1 MLTTNWICGGI
12 LALGLCGQ
20 AQVPTQPPVLNGID
34 VLESDHFA
42 ALKTLAAR
50 HGGHLRA
57 ALMTDQAG
65 MDNHDRRT
73 IDVLYSD
80 ATAAVPG
87 FKLVDLFS
95 PEHGINGVLDQH
107 SIGNDHDAATGLQV
121 ISLFG
126 ATDAQRRPSKEQ
138 LTGLD
143 AVLIDLQDA
152 GVHYYTYE
160 SVVGRFLEAV
170 AGTDVDVVVLD
181 RPNPIGGLA
190 VEGVVS
196 SPGRESYINFIS
208 EPVRQGMTMGE
219 LATYFKATRHLDSH
233 LTVVQMRGWKR
244 ADWFDATGQ
253 LWINPSPNLRSL
265 TQAILYPGIG
275 ILERTNLSV
284 GRGTDTPF
292 EWVGAPWMDGR
303 VAAAYLNARHIP
315 GVRFIPV
322 QFTPGGAYPFH
333 GQLCKGIE
341 FLVTDRDVL
350 DSPEL
355 GLEVA
360 SALYKLFP
368 ETFLID
374 KIDQL
379 LLNQTAVHALKAG
392 EDPRKVTQD
401 DRNALEAFKR
411 GRAAALLY
419 K

>member
-1 MLTTNWICGGI
+1 MLRKKLPWGGS
-12 LALGLCGQ
+12 LLLGLCVQ
-20 AQVPTQPPVLNGID
+20 AQAPAHPPVLNGID
-34 VLESDHFA
+34 VLEGDHFA

-73 IDVLYSD
+73 IDVLFSD
-80 ATAAVPG
+80 ANASVPG
-87 FKLVDLFS
+87 FKLVNLFS

-107 SIGNDHDAATGLQV
+107 SIGNDRDAATGLRIV
-121 ISLFG
+121 SLFG

-138 LTGLD
+138 LADLD
-143 AVLIDLQDA
+143 AVLIDLQDV

-170 AGTDVDVVVLD
+170 AGTNIDVVVLD
-181 RPNPIGGLA
+181 RPNPIGGVA
-190 VEGVVS
+190 IQGIVS

-219 LATYFKATRHLDSH
+219 LATYFRIARHLDSH
-233 LTVVQMRGWKR
+233 LTVVRMRGWR
-244 ADWFDATGQ
+244 RPDWGDATGQ
-253 LWINPSPNLRSL
+253 LWIDPSPNLRSL

-292 EWVGAPWMDGR
+292 EWVGAPWMDAR
-303 VAAAYLNARHIP
+303 AAAAYLNERHIP

-322 QFTPGGAYPFH
+322 EFTPGGMYPFH

-341 FLVTDRDVL
+341 FLVTGRDAL

-368 ETFLID
+368 QTFQID

-379 LLNQTAVHALKAG
+379 LLNQTAVQALKAG

-401 DRNALEAFKR
+401 DRNALDAFKHA
-411 GRAAALLY
+411 RAAALLY

>member
-1 MLTTNWICGGI
+1 MSMCKWVCRGMLCFSLW
-12 LALGLCGQ
+12 AK
-20 AQVPTQPPVLNGID
+20 AQVPAQPPVLNGVD
-34 VLESDHFA
+34 VLEADHFA

-50 HGGHLRA
+50 HGGHLRV

-87 FKLVDLFS
+87 FKFVNLFS

-107 SIGNDHDAATGLQV
+107 SIGNDHDATTGLEV
-121 ISLFG
+121 VSLFG

-138 LTGLD
+138 LANLD
-143 AVLIDLQDA
+143 AVVIDLQDV

-181 RPNPIGGLA
+181 RPNPIGGIA
-190 VEGVVS
+190 VQGIVS
-196 SPGRESYINFIS
+196 SPGRENYINFIS

-219 LATYFKATRHLDSH
+219 LATYFKAARHLDSH
-233 LTVVQMRGWKR
+233 LTVVQMRGWTR
-244 ADWFDATGQ
+244 ADWFDETGQ

-265 TQAILYPGIG
+265 RQAILYPGIG

-292 EWVGAPWMDGR
+292 EWVGAPWMDER
-303 VAAAYLNARHIP
+303 AAAAYLNARNIP

-322 QFTPGGAYPFH
+322 QFTPGGTYPFH
-333 GQLCKGIE
+333 GQPCKGIE
-341 FLVTDRDVL
+341 FIVTDRDKL

-368 ETFLID
+368 QSFQID
-374 KIDQL
+374 KIDPL
-379 LLNQTAVHALKAG
+379 LLNQTVVQALKAG
-392 EDPRKVTQD
+392 EDPRKVTES
-401 DRNALEAFKR
+401 DRNALEEFKR
-411 GRAAALLY
+411 DRAAALLY

>member
-1 MLTTNWICGGI
+1 MLRRKWLCGGM
-12 LALGLCGQ
+12 LLLGICAQ
-20 AQVPTQPPVLNGID
+20 AQGPAHSSVLNGID

-42 ALKTLAAR
+42 VLKTLAVR
-50 HGGHLRA
+50 HEGHLRV

-65 MDNHDRRT
+65 VDSHDRRT
-73 IDVLYSD
+73 IDVLNTD

-87 FKLVDLFS
+87 FKLLRLFS

-107 SIGNDHDAATGLQV
+107 SIGNDRDAATGLQV
-121 ISLFG
+121 VSLFG
-126 ATDAQRRPSKEQ
+126 ATDALRRPSKEQ
-138 LTGLD
+138 FAGLD
-143 AVLIDLQDA
+143 AVLIDLQDV

-170 AGTDVDVVVLD
+170 AGTDVDVVILD
-181 RPNPIGGLA
+181 RPNPIGG
-190 VEGVVS
+190 VVVQGIVS

-219 LATYFKATRHLDSH
+219 LATYFKAAKHLDSH
-233 LTVVQMRGWKR
+233 LTVVQMRGWRR

-253 LWINPSPNLRSL
+253 LWINPSPNLRRL
-265 TQAILYPGIG
+265 TQATLYPGIG

-292 EWVGAPWMDGR
+292 EWVGAPWIDAR
-303 VAAAYLNARHIP
+303 ASAAYLNERRIP
-315 GVRFIPV
+315 GIRFMPV
-322 QFTPGGAYPFH
+322 QFTPGGTYPFH
-333 GQLCKGIE
+333 GQLCRGIE
-341 FLVTDRDVL
+341 FLVTDRDLL

-368 ETFLID
+368 QTFQID

-379 LLNQTAVHALKAG
+379 LLSQTAVQALKAG
-392 EDPRKVTQD
+392 EDPRKVTQN
-401 DRNALEAFKR
+401 DRNALEEFKR

>member
-1 MLTTNWICGGI
+1 MSKCSWLFGLTL
-12 LALGLCGQ
+12 LAGLAMQ
-20 AQVPTQPPVLNGID
+20 AQSAVQPPVLNGID
-34 VLESDHFA
+34 VLESDHFVQ
-42 ALKTLAAR
+42 LKTLAER
-50 HGGHLRA
+50 HGGHLRI

-65 MDNHDRRT
+65 RDNHDRRT
-73 IDVLYSD
+73 VDVLATD
-80 ATAAVPG
+80 AAAAVPG
-87 FKLVDLFS
+87 FKFVNLFS
-95 PEHGINGVLDQH
+95 PEHGINGALDQH
-107 SIGNDHDAATGLQV
+107 SIGNDHDSATGLEV

-138 LTGLD
+138 LANLD
-143 AVLIDLQDA
+143 AILIDLQDV

-160 SVVGRFLEAV
+160 SVVGRFLEA
-170 AGTDVDVVVLD
+170 ASGTNLDVVVLD

-190 VEGVVS
+190 VQGIVS
-196 SPGRESYINFIS
+196 SPGRESYINFVS

-219 LATYFKATRHLDSH
+219 LARYFNTAKHLDAH

-244 ADWFDATGQ
+244 SDWFDATGQ
-253 LWINPSPNLRSL
+253 LWIDPSPNLRSL
-265 TQAILYPGIG
+265 RQAVLYPGIG

-292 EWVGAPWMDGR
+292 EWIGAPWLDGR
-303 VAAAYLNARHIP
+303 AAAAYLNARNIP

-322 QFTPGGAYPFH
+322 QFTPGQTYPFH
-333 GQLCKGIE
+333 GQLCNGVE
-341 FLVTDRDVL
+341 FIVTDRDAL

-368 ETFLID
+368 QTFQID

-379 LLNQTAVHALKAG
+379 LLNQGAVQALKAG
-392 EDPRKVTQD
+392 EDPRNVTQSN
-401 DRNALEAFKR
+401 RNALEEFKKR
-411 GRAAALLY
+411 RAAALLY